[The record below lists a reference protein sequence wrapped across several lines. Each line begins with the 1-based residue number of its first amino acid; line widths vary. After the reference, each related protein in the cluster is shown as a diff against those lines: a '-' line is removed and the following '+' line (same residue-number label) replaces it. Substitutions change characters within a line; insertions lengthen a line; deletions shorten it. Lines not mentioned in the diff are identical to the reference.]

1 MIRTLYVGQQ
11 VQIVAG
17 TTGAGLVTGAKITGY
32 LPVSSASCEVTKP
45 IEAVSAFGHLGSL
58 AIAQTNLT
66 TCKASV
72 KTYLTSG
79 QVNPLSGGFVS
90 GICPALLSAITGD
103 AVGGNYTV
111 ITVTPNGFTMS
122 GLITSIGID
131 MSLGGFGTCD
141 MSFNGI
147 GQPFFASPSV
157 NATSEQ
163 AVMPAALTPVTTI
176 GVSGGIL
183 SGCAN
188 SFKFSLDMPTDT
200 LACLGDNPDMVQS
213 PAMNSLIAT
222 KPPYKST
229 ISVEGF
235 GVDVG
240 SYSVSGVPPAG
251 TKYMLGGLSISLPN
265 AIVTSKSFNNAV
277 GNANA
282 TYNYTIED
290 TSALF
295 GN

>member
-11 VQIVAG
+11 VSIVAG
-17 TTGAGLVTGAKITGY
+17 NTGVPGATGYRITGY

-45 IEAVSAFGHLGSL
+45 IEAVSAFGRLGSL
-58 AIAQTNLT
+58 ALAQTNLT
-66 TCKASV
+66 TCKASI
-72 KTYLTSG
+72 KAYLTSG
-79 QVNPLSGGFVS
+79 QTNPASGGFVS
-90 GICPALLSAITGD
+90 GFCPALISAITGD
-103 AVGGNYTV
+103 AVRGDYTV

-122 GLITSIGID
+122 GIITSLGID
-131 MSLGGFGTCD
+131 MALGGFGTVD
-141 MSFNGI
+141 LSFNGI
-147 GQPFFASPSV
+147 GQPFFASPST
-157 NATSEQ
+157 NATTEQ
-163 AVMPAALTPVTTI
+163 TVMPSSMIPITTI
-176 GVSGGIL
+176 GVSGGII

-213 PAMNSLIAT
+213 NSMNSLIAT

-240 SYSVSGVPPAG
+240 STNAGIPPAG
-251 TKYMLGGLSISLPN
+251 TKYTLGGLSISLPN
-265 AIVTSKSFNNAV
+265 AILTSKSFNNAV

-282 TYNYTIED
+282 SYNYTIED
-290 TSALF
+290 TSAIF
-295 GN
+295 S